1 MNVSDIMISPAV
13 QCNCDLQADAVIAN
27 PVSYAHVHVAEALGC
42 PLHLCFT
49 MPYSRTGAFPHPLAR
64 ILYQVCG
71 LLTP

>member
-1 MNVSDIMISPAV
+1 M
-13 QCNCDLQADAVIAN
+13 IAN

-64 ILYQVCG
+64 ILYQVR
-71 LLTP
+71 PYSWN

>member
-1 MNVSDIMISPAV
+1 M
-13 QCNCDLQADAVIAN
+13 QLQADAVIAN

-64 ILYQVCG
+64 ILYQARPPYPM
-71 LLTP
+71 TSRSTSS